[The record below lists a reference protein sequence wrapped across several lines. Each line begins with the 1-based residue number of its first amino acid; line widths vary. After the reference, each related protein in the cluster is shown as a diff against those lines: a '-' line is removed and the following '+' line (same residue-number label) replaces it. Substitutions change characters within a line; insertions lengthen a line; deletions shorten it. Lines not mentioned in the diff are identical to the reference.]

1 MPVPACIEYTWA
13 STPLGLMIAG
23 GTERGLCSVQFGE
36 SKDELLAG
44 LRAEYP
50 LAILEPVEKPYP
62 KHLHEWTAALCRHLE
77 GAEPALDIPMDVLAT
92 PFQMRVWKH
101 LQSIPYGEVRTY
113 AEIAVALGSA
123 ARAVGHA
130 CAGNR
135 VAVVIPCHRVV
146 RGDGGLGGYRWG
158 LDRKRALIDR
168 ERRGLT

>member
-1 MPVPACIEYTWA
+1 
-13 STPLGLMIAG
+13 MIAG
-23 GTERGLCSVQFGE
+23 GTERGLSSVQFGE
-36 SKDELLAG
+36 SREELLAN
-44 LRAEYP
+44 LRREYP
-50 LAILEPVEKPYP
+50 QAILEPVEKPYP
-62 KHLHEWTAALCRHLE
+62 KQLHEWTESLCRYLE
-77 GAEPALDIPMDVLAT
+77 GALPVLDVPVDVPAT

-113 AEIAVALGSA
+113 AEIAAALGSA

-130 CAGNR
+130 CAANR

-168 ERRGLT
+168 ERAASGQAQVLV